1 MPPQG
6 LQVDS
11 EIGALRRVLVHR
23 PGHEIDWMVPSM
35 MERLLFDDILY
46 GKEAR
51 EEHDAFRAVLNS
63 AGVETLDPEILL
75 TEVVA
80 DSEHRSAL
88 LDGLGRRRL
97 LSDAVIG
104 QLDDLSPARLASAL
118 IAGVRATGGG
128 RGDGM
133 AAFYQLPP
141 IPNYFFQRDPQA
153 VLGSHVLVSAMATEA
168 REREPLLSRAVF
180 AHHPAINAADRL
192 LNLPTGN
199 GLLRPMIEGGDV
211 LVASAET
218 LLVGLSER
226 TNRWGIEALAR
237 ALRQAE
243 TSFRRI
249 VVVELP
255 AQRSYMHL
263 DTVFTFIDDGLCLA
277 YLPVIAPDGAERG
290 HVYTIDLEVPEISY
304 TLCDDLPR
312 ALADLGQEI
321 ELVAC
326 GGEDS
331 LIDQQREQWTDGAN
345 AFVIAPGVI
354 VIYQRNRR
362 TTETLAKRGWRVL
375 FETDVIEGGAR
386 VLGEGPTVVLLSGNE
401 LSRARGGPRCMTM
414 PLNRDPL

>member
-1 MPPQG
+1 MPPHG
-6 LQVDS
+6 LRVDS

-46 GKEAR
+46 GTEAR
-51 EEHDAFRAVLNS
+51 EEHDAFRAVLEA
-63 AGVETLDPEILL
+63 AGAETLDPETLL
-75 TEVVA
+75 ADVVA
-80 DSEHRSAL
+80 NAEHRSGL
-88 LDGLGRRRL
+88 LEELGRRRL
-97 LSDAVIG
+97 LNDDVLG
-104 QLDDLSPARLASAL
+104 QLDGLPPDRLASAL
-118 IAGVRATGGG
+118 IAGLRADA
-128 RGDGM
+128 DGTSEGM
-133 AAFYQLPP
+133 RAFYRLAP

-180 AHHPAINAADRL
+180 AHHPAIAAADRL
-192 LNLPTGN
+192 LELPTGK
-199 GLLRPMIEGGDV
+199 GQPRPLVEGGDV
-211 LVASAET
+211 LVANAET

-237 ALRQAE
+237 ALREAGS
-243 TSFRRI
+243 SFRRI

-263 DTVFTFIDDGLCLA
+263 DTVFTFIDHGLCLA
-277 YLPVIAPDGAERG
+277 YLPVLAPDGVERG
-290 HVYTIDLEVPEISY
+290 HVYTIDLEAPTISY
-304 TLCDDLPR
+304 TLCDDLPT
-312 ALADLGQEI
+312 ALADLGQPI

-345 AFVIAPGVI
+345 AFAIAPGVI

-362 TTETLAKRGWRVL
+362 TTDALAKRGWRVL
-375 FETDVIEGGAR
+375 FETDVIEDGAT
-386 VLGEGPTVVLLSGNE
+386 VLGEGPTVVTLSGNE

-414 PLNRDPL
+414 PLTRDAL